1 MMNLNVTDEK
11 NLAELLKT
19 LLKGSQYKLVLTKDN
34 EPVASITFEEK
45 PNVKEMTDAEK
56 IQEWARLEKI
66 KKDDEIVTT
75 DENGNPAII
84 KESEL
89 DDLIKT
95 QKSRKSGFGILKDKY
110 KFPPDFDEKFV
121 AMDAEILADFGNDSD
136 YEFME
141 AAK

>member
-1 MMNLNVTDEK
+1 MLNLNVTDEK

-19 LLKGSQYKLVLTKDN
+19 LLSGSQYKLVLTKDN

-56 IQEWARLEKI
+56 IQEWARLNKI

-75 DENGNPAII
+75 DENGNPVII

-89 DDLIKT
+89 DNLIKS
-95 QKSRKSGFGILKDKY
+95 QPRRESMFGIAKDKW
-110 KFPPDFDEKFV
+110 KFAPDFDEWFD
-121 AMDAEILADFGNDSD
+121 AMDAEILADFSD
-136 YEFME
+136 DPDCEF
-141 AAK
+141 